1 MTAMSR
7 TVKSAIFFSVIGI
20 ATGVGIMLLIIDD
33 QTLRGIFRPLV
44 GESSNNKL
52 EDNAFHLQSEKT
64 TKRAIILYMRKGKDL
79 GNINCQDSNV
89 KNHKIGNNI

>member
-52 EDNAFHLQSEKT
+52 GDNSLPFAVRENYKGSDY
-64 TKRAIILYMRKGKDL
+64 LYMRKGRDL

>member
-33 QTLRGIFRPLV
+33 QTLRGIFRPLL
-44 GESSNNKL
+44 GESSNNKQR
-52 EDNAFHLQSEKT
+52 DNSLPFAIRENCKGSDYLVYEER
-64 TKRAIILYMRKGKDL
+64 KRFREYQLSG
-79 GNINCQDSNV
+79 
-89 KNHKIGNNI
+89 

>member
-52 EDNAFHLQSEKT
+52 EDNSLPFAVRENYKGSDY
-64 TKRAIILYMRKGKDL
+64 LYMRKGKDL
-79 GNINCQDSNV
+79 GRINCQDSNV

>member
-20 ATGVGIMLLIIDD
+20 ATGVGIMLLIVDD

-44 GESSNNKL
+44 GESSNK
-52 EDNAFHLQSEKT
+52 QT
-64 TKRAIILYMRKGKDL
+64 GR
-79 GNINCQDSNV
+79 
-89 KNHKIGNNI
+89 

>member
-44 GESSNNKL
+44 GEGSNNKL
-52 EDNAFHLQSEKT
+52 GDNSLPFAVRENYKASDYLVYEE
-64 TKRAIILYMRKGKDL
+64 RKGFREYQL
-79 GNINCQDSNV
+79 SG
-89 KNHKIGNNI
+89 